1 MERQSESV
9 LSLIQIK
16 HEPLHACQQHTYYI
30 TRVCTPSDATS
41 ASGAGEKIVNSLPSV
56 ELPESDQVLA
66 VAEMHMMPGHLL
78 RRMHQASQAI
88 FDGEMARRGH
98 DITPVQ
104 YAALS
109 VISERPGLDQATL
122 ATAIAFDRATTGG
135 VIDRLE
141 SKGLVRREVDRAD
154 RRARR
159 LYIEKAGEE
168 LFRTVTPFVRDVQ
181 DRMLQ
186 GLDPAERKSLL
197 ALLEKALDAV
207 GEISRQSARNG

>member
-1 MERQSESV
+1 MTRCMLVNSMLIISEGLKRQT
-9 LSLIQIK
+9 L
-16 HEPLHACQQHTYYI
+16 P
-30 TRVCTPSDATS
+30 RVYPARGNKD
-41 ASGAGEKIVNSLPSV
+41 VNSLRTA
-56 ELPESDQVLA
+56 ELPEVDQTLA
-66 VAEMHMMPGHLL
+66 VAEMHAMPGHLL

-88 FDGEMARRGH
+88 FDGEMARRGV

-168 LFRTVTPFVRDVQ
+168 VFRTVTPFVRDVQ

-186 GLDPAERKSLL
+186 GLSAAERKSLL
-197 ALLEKALDAV
+197 GLLEKALEAV
-207 GEISRQSARNG
+207 GDINRQSARDGVG